1 MANIIEKKTKF
12 YTLRLNLDLSFEV
25 WKIRETKLTNVSLS
39 DHELIGRKILDQHEQ
54 RTYTIQGV
62 SKHWYGGWYLVL
74 LLENEGSHGLR
85 IYENISCFHPLI
97 LEQIEESKYRYQI
110 LD

>member
-1 MANIIEKKTKF
+1 VSNIIEKKTKF
-12 YTLRLNLDLSFEV
+12 YTLRLNLDLSYEV
-25 WKIRETKLTNVSLS
+25 WKTKETKLTNIDLPNHDLV
-39 DHELIGRKILDQHEQ
+39 GRKLLDQHEQ
-54 RTYTIQGV
+54 RTYAIRSA

-74 LLENEGSHGLR
+74 LIEHDGSHGSL